1 MVSRSSDTYEVEAP
15 TPVKIVVAGG
25 FGAGKTTLVGSVSEF
40 PPLSTEEYLTQD
52 SEGIDDLAGV
62 EGKRETTVALD
73 FGRITISPRTV
84 LYLFGTPGQN
94 RFGYMWDELAQGAVG
109 AVVLLDTRR
118 LDKGFAAV
126 DFFEHRR
133 IPFVVAVNLF
143 DGAPR
148 YTTEEIRAALA
159 LADDIPLDFCDARN
173 RESSKVILIKLVRL
187 ALRRYAV
194 GQQRDQASSSVVPA
208 RD

>member
-1 MVSRSSDTYEVEAP
+1 MVFKNSDASDAEAP

-40 PPLSTEEYLTQD
+40 PPLSTEEYLTEE
-52 SEGIDDLAGV
+52 SVGIDDIAGI
-62 EGKRETTVALD
+62 ESKRATTVALD
-73 FGRITISPRTV
+73 FGRITISPRTI
-84 LYLFGTPGQN
+84 LYLFGTPGQD

-109 AVVLLDTRR
+109 AVVLLDARR

-133 IPFVVAVNLF
+133 IPFVVALNLF

-148 YTTEEIRAALA
+148 YSTEEIRTALA
-159 LADDIPLDFCDARN
+159 LSADIPIEFCDART
-173 RESSKVILIKLVRL
+173 RESSKIVLIKLVRH
-187 ALRRYAV
+187 ALSRYSADQEQSRRSAF
-194 GQQRDQASSSVVPA
+194 SVQN
-208 RD
+208 

>member
-1 MVSRSSDTYEVEAP
+1 MVSRSSDTYETEAP

-40 PPLSTEEYLTQD
+40 PPLSTEEYLSQD
-52 SEGIDDLAGV
+52 GEGIDDLAGV

-159 LADDIPLDFCDARN
+159 LGDDIPLDFCDARS

-187 ALRRYAV
+187 ALHRYAV
-194 GQQRDQASSSVVPA
+194 GQQDQAPSSAVPA

>member
-1 MVSRSSDTYEVEAP
+1 MVSRNSETYGIEAP

-40 PPLSTEEYLTQD
+40 PPLSTEEYLSTD
-52 SEGIDDLAGV
+52 GEGIDDLVGI
-62 EGKRETTVALD
+62 ENKRETTVALD
-73 FGRITISPRTV
+73 FGRITISPRTI
-84 LYLFGTPGQN
+84 LYLFGTPGQD

-118 LDKGFAAV
+118 LDKGFAAI
-126 DFFEHRR
+126 DFFEHRH
-133 IPFVVAVNLF
+133 IPFIVAMNLF

-148 YTTEEIRAALA
+148 YTLDEVHSALA
-159 LADDIPLDFCDARN
+159 LADDIPMSFCDARN
-173 RESSKVILIKLVRL
+173 RESSKTVLIKLVRH
-187 ALRRYAV
+187 ALHRYTA
-194 GQQRDQASSSVVPA
+194 GKEQAHSAASPA